1 MACTVRRRPHQF
13 QSTFPQGERHFTTCL
28 PSPQRGV
35 SIHVPARGTTQ
46 SSSCGQGDTSG
57 FNPRSRKG
65 NDHINQPCSVNDF
78 VFQSTFPQG
87 ERLIPGNLLSK
98 DQRVSIHVP
107 ARGTTLHGC
116 DTCYIYVE
124 FQSTFPQGER
134 RLCCPS
140 PLAIVVCF
148 NPRSRKGNDRNQ
160 SFQTLAYILFQS
172 TFPQGERRRTECRES
187 LLYRFQSTFPQ
198 GERQQSSI
206 NFLYISCYYL
216 CNYTNIIPVMQAQLT
231 ILISLY
237 LNITVRISQTL
248 YAHFCFAPIRYCIAA
263 LFNITKTTITL
274 CS

>member
-1 MACTVRRRPHQF
+1 MDA
-13 QSTFPQGERHFTTCL
+13 S
-28 PSPQRGV
+28 
-35 SIHVPARGTTQ
+35 
-46 SSSCGQGDTSG
+46 

-65 NDHINQPCSVNDF
+65 NDGYQKA
-78 VFQSTFPQG
+78 QY
-87 ERLIPGNLLSK
+87 
-98 DQRVSIHVP
+98 RVS
-107 ARGTTLHGC
+107 
-116 DTCYIYVE
+116 
-124 FQSTFPQGER
+124 
-134 RLCCPS
+134 
-140 PLAIVVCF
+140 PL
-148 NPRSRKGNDRNQ
+148 
-160 SFQTLAYILFQS
+160 
-172 TFPQGERRRTECRES
+172 
-187 LLYRFQSTFPQ
+187 FQSTFPQ

>member
-1 MACTVRRRPHQF
+1 MNSVY
-13 QSTFPQGERHFTTCL
+13 S
-28 PSPQRGV
+28 
-35 SIHVPARGTTQ
+35 
-46 SSSCGQGDTSG
+46 GDCITS

-65 NDHINQPCSVNDF
+65 NDECSPV
-78 VFQSTFPQG
+78 
-87 ERLIPGNLLSK
+87 K
-98 DQRVSIHVP
+98 
-107 ARGTTLHGC
+107 A
-116 DTCYIYVE
+116 
-124 FQSTFPQGER
+124 
-134 RLCCPS
+134 
-140 PLAIVVCF
+140 
-148 NPRSRKGNDRNQ
+148 
-160 SFQTLAYILFQS
+160 SFLTLFQS
-172 TFPQGERRRTECRES
+172 TFPQGERQNAEKIRKWRDSFNPRSRKGNDSRQKSPISSMHKFQSTFPQGERPRHVPARGTTVSRSICSS
-187 LLYRFQSTFPQ
+187 LSKSFNPRSRKGNDSPDMSLHVIPHSFQSTFPQ